1 MMAETR
7 TVEVSDQSQLE
18 STVSGY
24 LAQGFVV
31 SRESE
36 TSVSLFKKKAFDLG
50 KFARGHLM
58 CIVPGVLY
66 ILRYSRE
73 KDQMVV
79 VTVSAQAG

>member
-1 MMAETR
+1 MMAATN
-7 TVEVSDQSQLE
+7 TVEVADRSQLE
-18 STVSGY
+18 STVSSY

-31 SRESE
+31 SREGD

-66 ILRYSRE
+66 ILRYARE

-79 VTVSAQAG
+79 VTISAQPE